1 MIKKLII
8 GLSFILLLSASM
20 CSDSYHANRNLTIS
34 ANQFEINRNIIFYSS
49 WTDTELVSITG
60 YCSIEDKEFK
70 LWVTCQDK
78 DGIKRHQL
86 GRSSNVTYFMTQ
98 IEPVDISLYR
108 TRIIWKPESF
118 IPDIDI
124 RTSLQNI
131 ENK

>member
-1 MIKKLII
+1 MKKIII
-8 GLSFILLLSASM
+8 GLSLILLLSAST
-20 CSDSYHANRNLTIS
+20 CSDSHKANRNLTTS
-34 ANQFEINRNIIFYSS
+34 ANQFEINRNIVFYSS
-49 WTDTELVSITG
+49 WTDTELVVITG
-60 YCSIEDKEFK
+60 YCSIEDRDYK
-70 LWVTCQDK
+70 LWVTCKDK

-98 IEPVDISLYR
+98 IESVPVSLYR

-124 RTSLQNI
+124 RTSLQNT